1 MDIVILPLIS
11 SIVSLVFGVTV
22 LDQFFARRKPYQ
34 LIWAIGLLMYFISTG
49 AEFRA
54 GAWGLN
60 ETTYRLW
67 YLFGAIF
74 VAAYLGMGTLY
85 LLTPRRVAHI
95 IMAILLVASF
105 YAIFRVFTA
114 SLDLSTLYH
123 LSGRAMPQGVRL
135 ITPLFNIFGT
145 VALVGGAIYSAWV
158 FWRRR
163 FMPHRVI
170 SNMLIAVGAIL
181 PAFGG
186 TLMRFGGSIQHFYLL
201 ELIGIIIIFI
211 GFLRRCLPVSQKAT
225 GELYAGVRVTLFAGL
240 SQTIQAGY
248 W

>member
-1 MDIVILPLIS
+1 MNIAVIPLAS
-11 SIVSLVFGVTV
+11 SIVSVGFAVTV

-34 LIWAIGLLMYFISTG
+34 LIWAIGLFMYFISTG
-49 AEFRA
+49 SEFWVET
-54 GAWGLN
+54 WGLN
-60 ETTYRLW
+60 ETIYRLW

-85 LLTPRRVAHI
+85 LLVPRRIAHI

-105 YAIFRVFTA
+105 YAVFRVFTA
-114 SLDLSTLYH
+114 SLDLSTLQY

-135 ITPLFNIFGT
+135 MTPFFNTFGT

-170 SNMLIAVGAIL
+170 SNTLIAVGAIL
-181 PAFGG
+181 PAVGG
-186 TLMRFGGSIQHFYLL
+186 THMRLGGSLTTFYLL
-201 ELIGIIIIFI
+201 ELLGIIIIFI
-211 GFLRRCLPVSQKAT
+211 GFLRSREVF
-225 GELYAGVRVTLFAGL
+225 GLYRFPLIHGFKRVP
-240 SQTIQAGY
+240 ID
-248 W
+248 

>member
-1 MDIVILPLIS
+1 MNIAVIPLVSAVIS
-11 SIVSLVFGVTV
+11 LIFAVTV

-34 LIWAIGLLMYFISTG
+34 LIWAIGLFMYFISTG
-49 AEFRA
+49 TEFWA
-54 GAWGLN
+54 GTWGLN
-60 ETTYRLW
+60 ETIYRLW

-85 LLTPRRVAHI
+85 LLVPRRVAHI

-105 YAIFRVFTA
+105 YAIFRVFIA
-114 SLDLSTLYH
+114 SIDLSTLEY

-135 ITPLFNIFGT
+135 MTPFFNTFGT

-163 FMPHRVI
+163 LMPHRVI
-170 SNMLIAVGAIL
+170 SNVLIAVGAIL

-186 TLMRFGGSIQHFYLL
+186 TLMRFGGGLTAFYLL
-201 ELIGIIIIFI
+201 ELLGIIIIFT
-211 GFLRRCLPVSQKAT
+211 GFLRSREVFGLYRFPLIHGFSKVAT
-225 GELYAGVRVTLFAGL
+225 D
-240 SQTIQAGY
+240 
-248 W
+248 